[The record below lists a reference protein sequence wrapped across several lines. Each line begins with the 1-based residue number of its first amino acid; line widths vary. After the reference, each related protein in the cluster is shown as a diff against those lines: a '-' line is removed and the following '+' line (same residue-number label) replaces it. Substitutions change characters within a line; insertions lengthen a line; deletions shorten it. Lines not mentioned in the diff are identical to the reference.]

1 MPLEIF
7 DQAGWQHGELKLAIY
22 LPNMSVLYGQLV
34 AYPPDLARYTAIN
47 LYIHSDL
54 GR

>member
-1 MPLEIF
+1 MFSAIYRENSAAI
-7 DQAGWQHGELKLAIY
+7 LKLAIY
-22 LPNMSVLYGQLV
+22 LPNMSVLYGQLA

-47 LYIHSDL
+47 PYIHSDL